1 MPQGGSISDE
11 TADYIVQLDDG
22 TDFALPRLKV
32 KRHWGETGCLQ
43 RKKWVTS
50 GLLDKITFKFLINE
64 KVVTD
69 TKLLME
75 A

>member
-32 KRHWGETGCLQ
+32 KRH
-43 RKKWVTS
+43 
-50 GLLDKITFKFLINE
+50 
-64 KVVTD
+64 
-69 TKLLME
+69 
-75 A
+75 